1 MILECKLRSK
11 NNIDTYKGQIYKYL
25 LNKTAGQYGFFNNH
39 IIPLKSHI
47 ITATVI
53 IWTFIFSN
61 ITPF

>member
-11 NNIDTYKGQIYKYL
+11 NNLDTYEAQIYKYL
-25 LNKTAGQYGFFNNH
+25 LNKTAGQYGFSNNH

-53 IWTFIFSN
+53 IFFQTLHHFN
-61 ITPF
+61 